1 MKTKTEK
8 CIFFHFFKNSLDKV
22 SSHPRI
28 ADDDESISMNQA
40 STFYQDIRTMIT
52 NTRPHE
58 NGNAIWFVLVAV
70 ALLAA
75 LTMAVTRSSDTT
87 EQTGDIE
94 RARIQA
100 SDLLRYIKGV
110 EAAVDNM
117 LLRGISESDVCF
129 HDSGWG
135 NNDYNGASCANSA
148 NRIFDIEG
156 AGLAWRT
163 FNYVTSWD
171 IFGSHLVQDL
181 ETSNTDLIMQA
192 QVSGALCRELNTML
206 GIPIQAAMHRKTTF
220 RVFTALTAVMPPL
233 HRTISSAMT
242 IPSLQASLPDAARMV
257 PTITFIRY

>member
-1 MKTKTEK
+1 
-8 CIFFHFFKNSLDKV
+8 
-22 SSHPRI
+22 
-28 ADDDESISMNQA
+28 
-40 STFYQDIRTMIT
+40 MIT

-94 RARIQA
+94 RVRIQA

-156 AGLAWRT
+156 AGLTWRT

-206 GIPIQAAMHRKTTF
+206 GIPNTGGDAPEDDIQGIYRFNGSYAAAAPDNIIGDDDPVFAGKSAGCRKDGSDYYF
-220 RVFTALTAVMPPL
+220 YQVLIKR
-233 HRTISSAMT
+233 
-242 IPSLQASLPDAARMV
+242 
-257 PTITFIRY
+257 

>member
-1 MKTKTEK
+1 M
-8 CIFFHFFKNSLDKV
+8 
-22 SSHPRI
+22 
-28 ADDDESISMNQA
+28 
-40 STFYQDIRTMIT
+40 MIT
-52 NTRPHE
+52 NTRPDE

-110 EAAVDNM
+110 QAGVDNL
-117 LLRGISESDVCF
+117 LLRGISESDICF

-135 NNDYNGASCANSA
+135 NNDYNGTSCTNSA
-148 NRIFDIEG
+148 NRIFDING
-156 AGLAWRT
+156 AGLTWRT

-206 GIPIQAAMHRKTTF
+206 GIPNTGGDAPEDDIQGIYRFDGSYTAAAPDNIIGDDDPVFAGKSAGCRKDGSDYYF
-220 RVFTALTAVMPPL
+220 YQVLIER
-233 HRTISSAMT
+233 
-242 IPSLQASLPDAARMV
+242 
-257 PTITFIRY
+257 